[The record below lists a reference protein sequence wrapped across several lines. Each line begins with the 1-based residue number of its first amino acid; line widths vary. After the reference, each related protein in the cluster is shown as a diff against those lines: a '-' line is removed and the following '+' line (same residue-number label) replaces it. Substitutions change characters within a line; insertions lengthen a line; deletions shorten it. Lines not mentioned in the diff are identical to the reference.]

1 MDNLYANLRY
11 MGKEKIIKTYLI
23 TSDDLFPED
32 SFNFFMQFHIDS
44 LIERVYEKGLKRLEE
59 NNG

>member
-23 TSDDLFPED
+23 TSDSLSPNDD
-32 SFNFFMQFHIDS
+32 FNFFMQFHIDN
-44 LIERVYEKGLKRLEE
+44 LIERVYNKLEKDNE
-59 NNG
+59 